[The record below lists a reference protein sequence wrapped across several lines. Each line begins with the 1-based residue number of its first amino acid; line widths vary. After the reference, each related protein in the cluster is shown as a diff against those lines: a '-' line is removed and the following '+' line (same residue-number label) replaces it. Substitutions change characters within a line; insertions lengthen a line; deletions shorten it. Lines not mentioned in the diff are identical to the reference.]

1 MKNASLPALEV
12 ARKRT
17 EEDLAMM
24 VIVCAMFSFG
34 LLLLV
39 TLVILVIDG
48 KWIFDDVGEF
58 FMLWAITGVLTWVLR

>member
-48 KWIFDDVGEF
+48 KWIFDDLGEF